1 MKHNDKIIEAYK
13 ELGGDPEL
21 MSEENL
27 KHVDQHIEEDQHV
40 DSEIIISIFKNMMN
54 QHSVLEDD
62 VVKGMETVFSI
73 LESAE
78 DDFSNF
84 LPSEKTLKVMDV
96 RVLEAMDN
104 TILLADED
112 ILGIAN
118 NI

>member
-1 MKHNDKIIEAYK
+1 MSFWKTQPIKKEKYIENSK
-13 ELGGDPEL
+13 QLI
-21 MSEENL
+21 N
-27 KHVDQHIEEDQHV
+27 IEHLVIKDN
-40 DSEIIISIFKNMMN
+40 IA
-54 QHSVLEDD
+54 
-62 VVKGMETVFSI
+62 KGMEIVFNI

-84 LPSEKTLKVMDV
+84 LPGEKEPEKMDI

-112 ILGIAN
+112 ILGFAS